1 MRLSISSVAKQS
13 SAAGASVSCRSRC
26 EGWRM
31 RLGIPLLAWAVLPW
45 AFSWTA
51 PGALAQETELTVSA
65 AVEQTQVYVGQPFV
79 LQIQVEGSDKVDP
92 PDLTGLDSFQ
102 VQEAGGGQN
111 NSQSISIVNGKISRV
126 VRRGYTFNYRL
137 TAKTTG
143 NLVIPAISVTAE
155 GKTRRTQ
162 PIRIQAVPPEE
173 NDDFKLRLDLSEER
187 AYVGQPVILT
197 VTWYVGGNVEEFSFN
212 IPLLDD
218 RRFDV
223 TGFDDNI
230 DPNQQDA
237 YVRIPLGDEVVIG
250 RKGRGTLDGRSFLTV
265 KFEKVLIPKQ
275 AGTIQI
281 PQATVSM
288 RAVQGYQRRG
298 GNSVFD
304 DFFSDGIFGRR
315 AVYKDFVVPS
325 NTPTLEVREL
335 PREGRPADFS
345 GLIGPFQVEA
355 EATPVDVSVGDP
367 ITLTV
372 RVEGPRYLDN
382 VALPPLQNQPALA
395 RDFRIPEERA
405 TGVIRGRTKVFT
417 QTLRATH
424 SGVAQ
429 IPPIEVPYFDPQ
441 AGSYKIA
448 RSEPIPL
455 TVEGNRIITAQDAE
469 GRDAGA
475 VTKTEL
481 EAREEGIA
489 HNYDGADALINQGGS
504 LAVWLGSPVGV
515 MLLVLPPLGYG
526 ALWGFLVMAQRRGR
540 DLTGRRAKRAYRDFT
555 KSLSRLEEQ
564 PSGGDMHSGL
574 LEALRGYL
582 GAKLDLPPG
591 ALTFA
596 DLRSELER
604 RGAGEE
610 TLAELRR
617 LFEHCEAGRY
627 AGGGHASEDP
637 SQTLNRARQTVGQ
650 LEREVR

>member
-1 MRLSISSVAKQS
+1 MRRGISSGAKTERSTGVAPGSRPDFAAPRMPLAVALIAWAFVLIALSSTASRLS
-13 SAAGASVSCRSRC
+13 
-26 EGWRM
+26 
-31 RLGIPLLAWAVLPW
+31 
-45 AFSWTA
+45 
-51 PGALAQETELTVSA
+51 AQESELTVTA
-65 AVEQTQVYVGQPFV
+65 AVEQTEVYVGQPFV
-79 LQIQVEGSDKVDP
+79 LQVQVEGSDEVER
-92 PDLTGLDSFQ
+92 PDLSGLESFQ

-137 TAKTTG
+137 TAKATG
-143 NLVIPAISVTAE
+143 YLVIPAIAVTAE

-162 PIRIQAVPPEE
+162 PIRIRAVPPEE
-173 NDDFKLRLDLSEER
+173 NDDFRLRLNLSDER
-187 AYVGQPVILT
+187 VYVGQPVILT

-212 IPLLDD
+212 VPLLDD

-223 TGFDDNI
+223 TGFNDDI

-237 YVRIPLGDEVVIG
+237 YVRIPLGDDVVIG
-250 RKGRGTLDGRSFLTV
+250 RKGRATLDGRSFLTV
-265 KFEKVLIPKQ
+265 KFEKVLIPRQ
-275 AGTIQI
+275 PGSIQV

-325 NTPTLEVREL
+325 NTPTIEVREL
-335 PREGRPADFS
+335 PTEGRPADFS
-345 GLIGPFQVEA
+345 GLIGQLQVAA
-355 EATPVDVSVGDP
+355 EATPVNVSVGDP

-382 VALPPLQNQPALA
+382 VALPPLDNQPALA

-424 SGVAQ
+424 SGVTE

-441 AGSYKIA
+441 TGSYKIA
-448 RSEPIPL
+448 RSEPIAL

-489 HNYDGADALINQGGS
+489 HNYDGADALVNQAGS
-504 LAVWLGSPVGV
+504 LAVWLSSPLGIA
-515 MLLVLPPLGYG
+515 LLILPPLGYG
-526 ALWGFLVMAQRRGR
+526 ALWGFLVIAQRRGN

-555 KSLSRLEEQ
+555 RRLSNLEAHQ
-564 PSGGDMHSGL
+564 GGDDFHSRL

-582 GAKLDLPPG
+582 GARLDLPPG

-596 DLRSELER
+596 DVRAELQR
-604 RGAGEE
+604 RGAAEE
-610 TLAELRR
+610 TLAELRA
-617 LFEHCEAGRY
+617 LFEQCEAGRY
-627 AGGGHASEDP
+627 AGGGHASGDP
-637 SQTLNRARQTVGQ
+637 SAMRERARQAVGQ
-650 LEREVR
+650 LERDLR